1 MTFTNSDCLRSRQ
14 DFPALTREI
23 ASHPVAFLDGPGGTQ
38 VPHAVLDAI
47 RASYIDR
54 NANFDGRFRTSQDV
68 GAAVSAARNAV
79 ADFLGAAS
87 GADISFGANMTTL
100 NFSLSHA
107 LVRTMQVGDEIVIT
121 ELDHE
126 ANRGPWLNLR
136 ERGMVVR
143 EVKLK
148 PSGHLDLDDFAK
160 QITSRTRV
168 VAMGLASNSLGT
180 VTSVDLARKL
190 CDDVGALLVVDAVH
204 YAAHFPMDVKNLGAD
219 FLLCS
224 AYKFY
229 GPHIGILYSRSGLL
243 DSLNPDHLCT
253 QKSAAPYRIE
263 TGTLNHAAIAG
274 VQACIDYLATWGTG
288 DSRRAQIMSAMSD
301 LHHYENGLAYY
312 YYESVK
318 SLPKVHVWGPGFDG
332 SPRSPTVSLSVEKML
347 PETIAAELGAQG
359 LQVWHG
365 HFYALKVLEVLGLVD
380 KGGLLRV
387 GISMYNTRS
396 EIDRLLTALETIT
409 QSSPS

>member
-1 MTFTNSDCLRSRQ
+1 MTFTNTECLRSRQ

-23 ASHPVAFLDGPGGTQ
+23 GSHPVAFLDGPGGTQ

-47 RASYIDR
+47 RASYVNR

-68 GAAVSAARNAV
+68 GAAVNAARNAV

-87 GADISFGANMTTL
+87 GAEISFGANMTTL

-107 LVRTMQVGDEIVIT
+107 LVRTMQTGDEIVIT

-160 QITSRTRV
+160 QITSRTRL

-180 VTSVDLARKL
+180 VTSVNLARKL

-243 DSLNPDHLCT
+243 DSLNPDYLCT

-301 LHHYENGLAYY
+301 LHHYESELADY
-312 YYESVK
+312 YYESIK

-332 SPRSPTVSLSVEKML
+332 SPRSPTVSLSVEKMM
-347 PETIAAELGAQG
+347 PETIAADLGAQG

-380 KGGLLRV
+380 KGGLLRI

-409 QSSPS
+409 KSLPS

>member
-1 MTFTNSDCLRSRQ
+1 MTFTNTECLRSRQ
-14 DFPALTREI
+14 DFPALARE
-23 ASHPVAFLDGPGGTQ
+23 AGADPVAFLDGPGGTQ
-38 VPHAVLDAI
+38 VPHTVLDAI

-54 NANFDGRFRTSQDV
+54 NANFDGQFRTSQEV
-68 GAAVSAARNAV
+68 GATVAAARNAV
-79 ADFLGAAS
+79 ADFLGATS

-107 LVRTMQVGDEIVIT
+107 LVRTMRAGDEIVIT

-136 ERGMVVR
+136 ERGVVVR
-143 EVKLK
+143 EVKLE

-160 QITSRTRV
+160 QITDRTKI

-180 VTSVDLARKL
+180 VTSLDLVRKL
-190 CDDVGALLVVDAVH
+190 CDEVGALLVVDAVH
-204 YAAHFPMDVKNLGAD
+204 YAAHFPMDVKNLGVD

-229 GPHIGILYSRSGLL
+229 GPHIGILCSRPGLL
-243 DSLNPDHLCT
+243 DSLTPDYLCT
-253 QKSAAPYRIE
+253 QKSTAPYRIE

-274 VQACIDYLATWGTG
+274 VEACIDYIATWGTG

-301 LHHYENGLAYY
+301 LHHYETDLARY

-318 SLPKVHVWGPGFDG
+318 CLPRVRVWGPGFDG
-332 SPRSPTVSLSVEKML
+332 SPRSPTVSLSIDEMR
-347 PETIAAELGAQG
+347 PETVAAQLGAQG

-380 KGGLLRV
+380 KGGLVRV

-396 EIDRLLTALETIT
+396 EIDRLLTALEAIT
-409 QSSPS
+409 KS